1 MTVQIST
8 RTLNQVAL
16 DGFDEAARLVVR
28 DAQSTARRTA
38 RSDTGAYRDS
48 FVGAKCGEGVWGF
61 GSTVEYAE
69 FLELGTRPY
78 TYSPEQSVPL
88 GRGDGIEYRFLGTRA
103 GIEAD
108 PVLQDS
114 VDRAIRRVLR

>member
-61 GSTVEYAE
+61 GSTC
-69 FLELGTRPY
+69 LLY
-78 TYSPEQSVPL
+78 TSPSPRDQ
-88 GRGDGIEYRFLGTRA
+88 RGSRMPSSA
-103 GIEAD
+103 
-108 PVLQDS
+108 
-114 VDRAIRRVLR
+114 